1 MINNMFN
8 KRKIINK
15 IIFFAKQYKVSS
27 LILFGSFL
35 DDDIQAN
42 DIDLACDGINDWK
55 LYELASKIED
65 DLNISIELIPLTP
78 ASKFTKYITKRGKV
92 LI

>member
-1 MINNMFN
+1 MFN
-8 KRKIINK
+8 KRKIINR
-15 IIFFAKQYKVSS
+15 IISLAKQYKVSS

-65 DLNISIELIPLTP
+65 DLNISIDLIPLSP
-78 ASKFTKYITKRGKV
+78 ANKFTKYITKRGKV